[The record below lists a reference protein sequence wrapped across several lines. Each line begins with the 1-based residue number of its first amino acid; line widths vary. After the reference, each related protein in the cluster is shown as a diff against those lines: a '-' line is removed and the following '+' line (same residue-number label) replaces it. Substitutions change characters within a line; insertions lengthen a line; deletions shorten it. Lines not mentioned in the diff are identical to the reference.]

1 MTYKKLDEKP
11 LPITLI
17 TAGEETQMRYATRAE
32 TVDQYAKL
40 FESGDA
46 WPFDAKLVVFKDND
60 DNYWLADGFHRLRA
74 SEQAGRESVHCV
86 IYEGELSEAQDY
98 ALAANAKHGL
108 RRTNEDKRKAVE
120 VALSMERW
128 VSKSDRAIAEHIGVD
143 HKTVGKIRQ
152 KVVSTGEL
160 PQLDVEPTGEL
171 PQLES
176 TDTEKTDVREGRD
189 GKKRK
194 VKTPPTMMA
203 TAPPAESKPHSSDS
217 ELPEVVQEVRAVL
230 RSHFNED
237 ELPIEEVH
245 CKAIAVV
252 DKEAWPFVV
261 ERAREQAASRDS
273 DPKLQ
278 DFRDAAKEENWRHK
292 RKLAEKFGVL
302 AMQSMDELHSLK
314 PNKDRHEIALE
325 RIKTF
330 LDELKGWN

>member
-11 LPITLI
+11 LPIALI

-32 TVDQYAKL
+32 TVDQYAEL
-40 FESGDA
+40 FAGGDA
-46 WPFDAKLVVFKDND
+46 WPFDTKLVIFRDSE

-74 SEQAGRESVHCV
+74 SEKAGRESVHCI

-120 VALSMERW
+120 TALSMERW
-128 VSKSDRAIAEHIGVD
+128 ASKSDHAIAEHVGVD
-143 HKTVGKIRQ
+143 HKTVGKIR
-152 KVVSTGEL
+152 KRNNSTGEV
-160 PQLDVEPTGEL
+160 PQLKSTG
-171 PQLES
+171 
-176 TDTEKTDVREGRD
+176 TVKTEVREGRD

-194 VKTPPTMMA
+194 VTTPPPMMA
-203 TAPPAESKPHSSDS
+203 TALESKPHSSDS

-230 RSHFNED
+230 RSHFNEN
-237 ELPIEEVH
+237 ELPVEEVH

-252 DKEAWPFVV
+252 DKEAWPLVV
-261 ERAREQAASRDS
+261 ERAREQAASRNS
-273 DPKLQ
+273 EPKIQ

-302 AMQSMDELHSLK
+302 AMQALDELHSIK
-314 PNKDRHEIALE
+314 RNVNRHSTGMKQIQA
-325 RIKTF
+325 F
-330 LDELKGWN
+330 LNELRGWS

>member
-11 LPITLI
+11 LPIALI

-32 TVDQYAKL
+32 TVDQYAEL
-40 FESGDA
+40 FASGNA
-46 WPFDAKLVVFKDND
+46 WPFDTKLVVFKDNEG
-60 DNYWLADGFHRLRA
+60 NYWLADGFHRLRA
-74 SEQAGRESVHCV
+74 SEKVGRESVHCV

-108 RRTNEDKRKAVE
+108 RRTNEDKRKAIE

-128 VSKSDRAIAEHIGVD
+128 EAKSDRAIAEHIGVD

-152 KVVSTGEL
+152 RTVSTGEV
-160 PQLDVEPTGEL
+160 PQLNAEPTGEV
-171 PQLES
+171 PQLKS
-176 TDTEKTDVREGRD
+176 TDTGKTEIRVGRD

-194 VKTPPTMMA
+194 VTTPPPMMA
-203 TAPPAESKPHSSDS
+203 TTPESKPHSSDS

-237 ELPIEEVH
+237 ELPVEEVH

-252 DKEAWPFVV
+252 DKEAWPLVV

-273 DPKLQ
+273 DPKIQ

-292 RKLAEKFGVL
+292 RKLAEKYGVL
-302 AMQSMDELHSLK
+302 AMQALDELHEIK
-314 PNKDRHEIALE
+314 RNGNRHSTGMKQIQA
-325 RIKTF
+325 F
-330 LDELKGWN
+330 LNELRGWS